1 MNPQSVVMASAKRR
15 AGRGTA
21 TVGKALPAQTNRHR
35 ECALCL
41 EKLKSPR
48 ILPCFHTFCLQC
60 LTGLVDNQQR
70 KDSFPCPTC
79 RTKIDIPPG
88 GVSKFQVNFYIEAE
102 TCKSIIC
109 RDCKLTSHEGHPSCD
124 LSSMAAKGKQFL
136 SSICKMFEDSL
147 EPKLREELSSAQDQ
161 QNKWVKN
168 VEVVRQQLMKGAD
181 DVKKAV
187 DLSLNQALRKLED
200 DTKDV
205 KYEVDKAIEE
215 MQQQMACCQSLFEHA
230 KRVAEKGV
238 DADILDLPSQ
248 LESFF
253 EIPSSDTGCIL
264 SGQVPQKLA
273 AFIDGK
279 WRWSVEWFQPNSFSG
294 REDLKTYVT
303 YYIGDIKITNPQQ
316 TGHNMH
322 HQNTYNGRFGNP
334 RKSKLGYFLYDRL
347 IAATSD
353 ASATVKEEQP
363 VRTHR
368 HQECALCLEK
378 FKSPRILPCFHT
390 FCLQCLTGVVD
401 NQQGT
406 DSFPCPT
413 CRTKIDIPPG
423 GVSKFQVN
431 FYIEAEVDAES
442 LMSQPL
448 ACATGCTMAA
458 THKCFECDQLM
469 CDYCK
474 RVHGTIPTCKSII
487 CRDCKLT
494 SHEGHP
500 SCDLSSMADSGK
512 QLLSNI
518 RRMFDASLEPKLK
531 EELRAAHEHQNNWN
545 KKVEEIRKELLKRA
559 DDIKKIVYESLTE
572 ELTKLNQEAQGVKS
586 EIDATVEEME
596 QQLACCQ
603 SLFEHAERVAENGVD
618 ADILDLPS
626 KLGSFF
632 EMHPPATY
640 RNVQNAFHEETH
652 KLTAFTGGKWRRS
665 LEWFQPTHANLRNI
679 SQQVKHYI
687 GQIRRVNL
695 QHTVDANPFQ
705 RVKFEAIQR
714 NDILSL
720 INDVRTNLTCW
731 NNRDTKAAARSYPP
745 YGRGLTFEPRGG
757 RSRPPDD
764 YNY

>member
-102 TCKSIIC
+102 VDAESLMSQPLACATGC
-109 RDCKLTSHEGHPSCD
+109 T
-124 LSSMAAKGKQFL
+124 MAATHKCFECDQLMCENCKRTHGAIPVTKSHTVL
-136 SSICKMFEDSL
+136 SLNSSAAMLTYSL

-264 SGQVPQKLA
+264 SGQ
-273 AFIDGK
+273 
-279 WRWSVEWFQPNSFSG
+279 
-294 REDLKTYVT
+294 
-303 YYIGDIKITNPQQ
+303 
-316 TGHNMH
+316 
-322 HQNTYNGRFGNP
+322 
-334 RKSKLGYFLYDRL
+334 YDRL

-431 FYIEAEVDAES
+431 FYIEAELKLFYSEPHMITKDR
-442 LMSQPL
+442 
-448 ACATGCTMAA
+448 
-458 THKCFECDQLM
+458 FCDKHPHEIIRFFCQ
-469 CDYCK
+469 
-474 RVHGTIPTCKSII
+474 TCKSII